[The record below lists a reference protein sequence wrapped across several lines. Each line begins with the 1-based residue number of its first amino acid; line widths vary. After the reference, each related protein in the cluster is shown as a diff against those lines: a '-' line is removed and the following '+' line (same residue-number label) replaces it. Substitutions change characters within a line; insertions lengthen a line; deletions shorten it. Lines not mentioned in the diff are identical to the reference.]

1 MTDLISNWRK
11 THFTNEIVPALNGK
25 NVILMGWLRDIR
37 LHGNLAFLVLA
48 DREGD
53 AQVTVLKKN
62 SPKAFAKI
70 AEITR
75 ESAIAVKGTVKKT
88 DKTKRGVEVIL
99 EDIKLINKS
108 KTPLPLE
115 VNEKVLA
122 ELDTRLDARVLD
134 LRKPRIS
141 AIFKIRAQVLKSA
154 RDYLTENKFIE
165 IETPKMIASAT
176 EGGANLFPISYF
188 DKEAFLRQSP
198 QLYKELMTSCFEKV
212 FEIGQVFRAE
222 PSDTVQHLAE
232 VTQLD
237 IEMGFSDETDTW
249 KVAEGVLKRIYSD
262 VAKNCARELKILDV
276 KLAQPKKMV
285 VKTYTEILKQ
295 IAGKGLKLKW
305 GDDIPPEGERII
317 HELYGAPVII
327 SEMPMEMKPFYI
339 CQHEKDKKLSYG
351 FDLIFEGMELAS
363 GGRRIHDPEQY
374 INGLKSKGLN
384 PKMFEDIIK
393 FYRFGMP
400 IHAGWAIGV
409 DRLVMAMLGLPNVRE
424 AVLFPR
430 DAKRLTP

>member
-1 MTDLISNWRK
+1 MDSISNWRK
-11 THFTNEIVPALNGK
+11 THFTSEIVPALNGK
-25 NVILMGWLRDIR
+25 KVILMGWLRDIR

-62 SPKAFAKI
+62 APKAFAKLS
-70 AEITR
+70 EITR

-99 EDIKLINKS
+99 EEIKLLNKS

-141 AIFKIRAQVLKSA
+141 AIFKIRAQVLKSS

-222 PSDTVQHLAE
+222 PSDTAQHLAE

-237 IEMGFSDETDTW
+237 IEMGFADETDTW
-249 KVAEGVLKRIYSD
+249 KVMEEVLKRIYSD
-262 VAKNCARELKILDV
+262 VARNCAKELKTLDIQFQ
-276 KLAQPKKMV
+276 QPKKMV

-317 HELYGAPVII
+317 TELYDAPVII
-327 SEMPMEMKPFYI
+327 SEMPMEQKPFYI
-339 CQHEKDKKLSYG
+339 CQHEKDPKLSYG

-374 INGLKSKGLN
+374 VEGLKSKGLN
-384 PKMFEDIIK
+384 PKQFEDIIK

-409 DRLVMAMLGLPNVRE
+409 DRLVMAMCGLNNVRE

>member
-1 MTDLISNWRK
+1 MDSISDWTK
-11 THFTNEIVPALNGK
+11 THFTNEIVPALDGK
-25 NVILMGWLRDIR
+25 KVTLMGWLRDIR

-62 SPKAFAKI
+62 APKAFEKL

-88 DKTKRGVEVIL
+88 DKTNRGVEVIL
-99 EDIKLINKS
+99 DDIKLLNKS

-154 RDYLTENKFIE
+154 RDYLTENNFRE

-176 EGGANLFPISYF
+176 EGGAELFPINYF
-188 DKEAFLRQSP
+188 EKKAFLRQSP
-198 QLYKELMTSCFEKV
+198 QIYKELMTSCFEKV

-222 PSDTVQHLAE
+222 PSDTTQHLAE

-237 IEMGFSDETDTW
+237 IEMGFADETATW
-249 KVAEGVLKRIYSD
+249 TVAEGILKQIYSD
-262 VAKNCARELKILDV
+262 VAKNCTKELKVLGV
-276 KLAQPKKMV
+276 TLAQPKKMV

-295 IAGKGLKLKW
+295 IEKKGLKLKW
-305 GDDIPPEGERII
+305 GSDIPPEGERII
-317 HELYGAPVII
+317 HELYKAPVII
-327 SEMPMEMKPFYI
+327 SEMPMEQKPYYI
-339 CQHEKDKKLSYG
+339 HPHEKDKKLSYG

-363 GGRRIHDPEQY
+363 GGRRIHDPEMY
-374 INGLKSKGLN
+374 VAGLKSKGLN
-384 PKMFEDIIK
+384 PKQFESTIE
-393 FYRFGMP
+393 FYKFGMP
-400 IHAGWAIGV
+400 PHAGWAIGV
-409 DRLVMAMLGLPNVRE
+409 DRLVMVMLGLNNVRE

>member
-1 MTDLISNWRK
+1 MTDPIADWTK
-11 THFTNEIVPALNGK
+11 THFTSEVVPALDGK
-25 NVILMGWLRDIR
+25 KVTLMGWLRDVR

-48 DREGD
+48 DRTGD

-62 SPKAFAKI
+62 APSAFEKLS
-70 AEITR
+70 EITR

-88 DKTKRGVEVIL
+88 DKTQRGVEVIL
-99 EDIKLINKS
+99 EDLKLLNKS

-154 RDYLTENKFIE
+154 RDYLTENKFLE

-176 EGGANLFPISYF
+176 EGGTELFPIKYF
-188 DKEAFLRQSP
+188 EKKAFLRQSP
-198 QLYKELMTSCFEKV
+198 QLYKELMVSCFEKV

-222 PSDTVQHLAE
+222 PSDTTQHLSE

-237 IEMGFSDETDTW
+237 IEMGFATEKDTW
-249 KVAEGVLKRIYSD
+249 DVFDGILKRIYGD
-262 VAKNCARELKILDV
+262 VAKNCAKELETLGV
-276 KLAQPKKMV
+276 KFQQPKKV
-285 VKTYTEILKQ
+285 IVKTYTEILKELEK
-295 IAGKGLKLKW
+295 KGFKLKW
-305 GDDIPPEGERII
+305 GEDIPPEGERLICDI
-317 HELYGAPVII
+317 HKEPVVV
-327 SEMPMEMKPFYI
+327 SEMPMEQKPFYI
-339 CQHEKDKKLSYG
+339 HQHEKDPKLSYG

-363 GGRRIHDPEQY
+363 GGRRIHDPEMY
-374 INGLKSKGLN
+374 IAGLKAKGLN
-384 PKMFEDIIK
+384 PKDFESVIK
-393 FYRFGMP
+393 FYRYGMP
-400 IHAGWAIGV
+400 PHAGWAIGI
-409 DRLVMAMLGLPNVRE
+409 DRLVMVMCGLNNVRE

>member
-1 MTDLISNWRK
+1 
-11 THFTNEIVPALNGK
+11 
-25 NVILMGWLRDIR
+25 
-37 LHGNLAFLVLA
+37 
-48 DREGD
+48 
-53 AQVTVLKKN
+53 
-62 SPKAFAKI
+62 
-70 AEITR
+70 
-75 ESAIAVKGTVKKT
+75 
-88 DKTKRGVEVIL
+88 VEVIL
-99 EDIKLINKS
+99 EDIKLLNKS

-115 VNEKVLA
+115 VNEKVPA

-154 RDYLTENKFIE
+154 RDYLTENQFRE

-222 PSDTVQHLAE
+222 PSDTVRHIAE

-237 IEMGFSDETDTW
+237 IEIGFADETDTW
-249 KVAEGVLKRIYSD
+249 IVMEAVLKKIYTD
-262 VAKNCARELKILDV
+262 VAKNCAKELETLGVSLKPL
-276 KLAQPKKMV
+276 KKFV
-285 VKTYTEILKQ
+285 VKTYTQVLNDMEKN
-295 IAGKGLKLKW
+295 GFKLKW
-305 GDDIPPEGERII
+305 GEDIPPEGEKRITKI
-317 HELYGAPVII
+317 YKAPVIV
-327 SEMPMEMKPFYI
+327 SEMPMEFKPFYI
-339 CQHEKDKKLSYG
+339 HQQEKDPKLSYG
-351 FDLIFEGMELAS
+351 FDLIMEGLELAS
-363 GGRRIHDPEQY
+363 GGRRIHDPEAY
-374 INGLKSKGLN
+374 IKGLEAKGLN

-400 IHAGWAIGV
+400 PHAGWAIGV
-409 DRLVMAMLGLPNVRE
+409 DRLVMVMLGLNNVRE